1 MITERD
7 IVTGLIVSTDYL
19 KAIRSMWDINLIE
32 SVSAKR
38 IALWCWEY
46 FEKYNKAPQK
56 QIEGIFFSKMKE
68 SKLSREVAQDMEE
81 ILNSL
86 SEEFDE
92 DTFNV
97 EYLFDE
103 TRKYFT
109 LRRLELHTMTIKAQI
124 SEGKMDLAE
133 QTACNYKPAVSGSE
147 NDIDIGSEE
156 VLNRLELAFKTTEKS
171 IIEYRGA
178 IGEFWNGQ
186 LVKGGLVALLAPEKR
201 GKCITG
207 TQKIMMSNGD
217 MLCLY
222 DLLKNGRRDI
232 ISYDEE
238 NDKFLKT
245 KIDSIWKNG
254 IKKVYKVTTRTGRQ
268 VEVTLN
274 HPFLTPS
281 GWKELSVLKENDF
294 IAVPK
299 DLPFFGDLELSD
311 YEIKLIA
318 YFLTEGCLFS
328 KQYKVNGKICNT
340 KIVGFT
346 TNDPDIKLDFE
357 DCIEKMGCSV
367 KWRGIDGRVTNGE
380 SLKNKHG
387 VNFVLKMLENY
398 GLMGKSSE
406 SKFIPDSFF
415 SIKKESMS
423 LFLKIIFTCDGWVNK
438 SDTNIG
444 ICLTNKNIIYQIQ
457 SMLIRFGIVS
467 KIRSKVTASG
477 KIGWVISIRDFE
489 SIEKFYSEI
498 GFCFSKQKK
507 LEELMRNKVISY
519 KSFLDKFPNEIALKF
534 YEELK
539 QELGGGQ
546 RIYISGGYPK
556 KSKFHTVFPKAN
568 DVKYQ
573 INKGCS
579 IMKQS
584 FLPVCRTN
592 TGKEYFR
599 SPVLWDTII
608 KIEYIGE
615 FETFDLTV
623 NNHHNFIAENV
634 IIHNT
639 FLMIDLAIRAAN
651 QNRKVAFF
659 QAGDLSESN
668 FLKRIS
674 VYLAQRS
681 DREKYCKEH
690 FQPVR
695 DCIRNQLNSCIN
707 EDRTCNFGVFE
718 DRTEKE
724 VREDIQMMDV
734 IEAYNSNPNYHP
746 CTSCDE
752 YREYR
757 KRLGVVWM
765 KKMEAVKPLTLREAK
780 SQVEKFFINKKRQ
793 FKLSTYAN
801 NTLTINQI
809 RAKLDIWEKEDGFVP
824 DLIVIDYADLIVP
837 ETRTEF
843 RHQQNEIWKG
853 LRRLSQEKGQPLVI
867 TATQSDAD
875 SYEKGRLRLS
885 NFSEDKRK
893 YGHATAFYGL
903 NQDPKGREKR
913 FGIMRINELLLRE
926 DEFDVAR
933 EVTILQNLKKG
944 RPFLGSYW

>member
-201 GKCITG
+201 GK
-207 TQKIMMSNGD
+207 
-217 MLCLY
+217 
-222 DLLKNGRRDI
+222 
-232 ISYDEE
+232 
-238 NDKFLKT
+238 
-245 KIDSIWKNG
+245 
-254 IKKVYKVTTRTGRQ
+254 
-268 VEVTLN
+268 
-274 HPFLTPS
+274 
-281 GWKELSVLKENDF
+281 
-294 IAVPK
+294 
-299 DLPFFGDLELSD
+299 
-311 YEIKLIA
+311 
-318 YFLTEGCLFS
+318 
-328 KQYKVNGKICNT
+328 
-340 KIVGFT
+340 
-346 TNDPDIKLDFE
+346 
-357 DCIEKMGCSV
+357 
-367 KWRGIDGRVTNGE
+367 
-380 SLKNKHG
+380 
-387 VNFVLKMLENY
+387 
-398 GLMGKSSE
+398 
-406 SKFIPDSFF
+406 
-415 SIKKESMS
+415 
-423 LFLKIIFTCDGWVNK
+423 
-438 SDTNIG
+438 
-444 ICLTNKNIIYQIQ
+444 
-457 SMLIRFGIVS
+457 
-467 KIRSKVTASG
+467 
-477 KIGWVISIRDFE
+477 
-489 SIEKFYSEI
+489 
-498 GFCFSKQKK
+498 
-507 LEELMRNKVISY
+507 
-519 KSFLDKFPNEIALKF
+519 
-534 YEELK
+534 
-539 QELGGGQ
+539 
-546 RIYISGGYPK
+546 
-556 KSKFHTVFPKAN
+556 
-568 DVKYQ
+568 
-573 INKGCS
+573 
-579 IMKQS
+579 
-584 FLPVCRTN
+584 
-592 TGKEYFR
+592 
-599 SPVLWDTII
+599 
-608 KIEYIGE
+608 
-615 FETFDLTV
+615 
-623 NNHHNFIAENV
+623 
-634 IIHNT
+634 T

-853 LRRLSQEKGQPLVI
+853 LRRLSQEKGHPLVI